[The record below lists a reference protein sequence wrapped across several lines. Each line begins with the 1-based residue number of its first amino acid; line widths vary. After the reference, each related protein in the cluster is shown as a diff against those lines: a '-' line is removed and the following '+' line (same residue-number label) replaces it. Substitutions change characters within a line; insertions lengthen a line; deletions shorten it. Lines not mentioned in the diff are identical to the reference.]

1 MLNGMVLNGMM
12 LNDTTINRLLE
23 TKEIT
28 SLDELKQLT
37 VYFTQKGVD
46 VSQILETL
54 EKYEIEFEIK
64 GVKIEEIVRIL
75 VAINP
80 PSKKERQEEFE
91 IYESEARYLQSVK
104 NEADRKIL
112 FLLLAISKY
121 DNHPT
126 GWIKYNRDL
135 LFNFWGLKLTNP
147 QKSEVIKRC
156 CDNGAMDLR
165 VIGSKNPIVCFK
177 VNFRSYDFANVVA
190 KLRFEDN
197 SITDFYDSYLYGEN
211 E

>member
-1 MLNGMVLNGMM
+1 M

-23 TKEIT
+23 TKEIA

-54 EKYEIEFEIK
+54 ENYEIKFEIK
-64 GVKIEEIVRIL
+64 GVKIEEIVRLL

-80 PSKKERQEEFE
+80 PSKKEKQEEFE
-91 IYESEARYLQSVK
+91 IYESEVRYLQSVK

-135 LFNFWGLKLTNP
+135 LFNFWGLKLTNS
-147 QKSEVIKRC
+147 QRSEVIKRC
-156 CDNGAMDLR
+156 CESGAIDLR
-165 VIGSKNPIVCFK
+165 VIGSKNHIVCFK
-177 VNFRSYDFANVVA
+177 VNFRSYDFANEVS

-197 SITDFYDSYLYGEN
+197 SITDFYDSDL
-211 E
+211 

>member
-1 MLNGMVLNGMM
+1 MIDDPNY
-12 LNDTTINRLLE
+12 
-23 TKEIT
+23 TKR
-28 SLDELKQLT
+28 K
-37 VYFTQKGVD
+37 
-46 VSQILETL
+46 
-54 EKYEIEFEIK
+54 IEFKIK

-91 IYESEARYLQSVK
+91 IYKSEARYLQSVK

-147 QKSEVIKRC
+147 QRSEVIKRC
-156 CDNGAMDLR
+156 CENGAIDLR

-197 SITDFYDSYLYGEN
+197 SIADFYDSYLYGEN
-211 E
+211 R

>member
-1 MLNGMVLNGMM
+1 MFNNS
-12 LNDTTINRLLE
+12 IIERLLQE
-23 TKEIT
+23 KVIS

-37 VYFTQKGVD
+37 VYFTQQGLETE
-46 VSQILETL
+46 QILETL
-54 EKYEIEFEIK
+54 EKYEIKFEIK
-64 GVKIEEIVRIL
+64 GVKIEEIVRLL

-80 PSKKERQEEFE
+80 PSKKEKQEKFE
-91 IYESEARYLQSVK
+91 IYESEVRYLQGVE

-147 QKSEVIKRC
+147 QRSEVIKRC
-156 CDNGAMDLR
+156 CENKAIDLR

-177 VNFRSYDFANVVA
+177 VNFRSYDFANAVA
-190 KLRFEDN
+190 ELSFNDVLLIE
-197 SITDFYDSYLYGEN
+197 FYDSYLCGES

>member
-1 MLNGMVLNGMM
+1 M

-54 EKYEIEFEIK
+54 EKYEIKFEIK
-64 GVKIEEIVRIL
+64 GVKIEEIVRL
-75 VAINP
+75 LAAINP
-80 PSKKERQEEFE
+80 PSKKEKQEEFE
-91 IYESEARYLQSVK
+91 IYELEVRYLQRVE
-104 NEADRKIL
+104 NEDDRKIL

-126 GWIKYNRDL
+126 GWTKYNRDL
-135 LFNFWGLKLTNP
+135 LFNFWEMKLTNP
-147 QKSEVIKRC
+147 QRSEVIKRC
-156 CDNGAMDLR
+156 CEIGAIDLR
-165 VIGSKNPIVCFK
+165 VIGSKNPIVCFR
-177 VNFRSYDFANVVA
+177 VNFRSYDFANAVA
-190 KLRFEDN
+190 KLSFNDVSLIE
-197 SITDFYDSYLYGEN
+197 FYDSYLYGES

>member
-1 MLNGMVLNGMM
+1 M

-54 EKYEIEFEIK
+54 ENYKIKFEIK
-64 GVKIEEIVRIL
+64 GVKIEEIVRLL

-80 PSKKERQEEFE
+80 PSKKEKQEEFE
-91 IYESEARYLQSVK
+91 IYESEVRYLQSVK

-135 LFNFWGLKLTNP
+135 LFNFWGLKLTNS
-147 QKSEVIKRC
+147 QRSEVIKRC
-156 CDNGAMDLR
+156 CESGAIDLR

-177 VNFRSYDFANVVA
+177 VNFRSYDFANAVA
-190 KLRFEDN
+190 KLSFNDV
-197 SITDFYDSYLYGEN
+197 S
-211 E
+211 

>member
-1 MLNGMVLNGMM
+1 MLNNM
-12 LNDTTINRLLE
+12 TINRLLE

>member
-1 MLNGMVLNGMM
+1 M

-23 TKEIT
+23 TKEIA

-54 EKYEIEFEIK
+54 EKYEIKFEIK
-64 GVKIEEIVRIL
+64 GVKIEEIVRL
-75 VAINP
+75 LAAINP

-91 IYESEARYLQSVK
+91 IYESEVRYLQGVG

-135 LFNFWGLKLTNP
+135 LFNFWGMKLTNP
-147 QKSEVIKRC
+147 QRSEIIKRC
-156 CDNGAMDLR
+156 CEIGAIDLR
-165 VIGSKNPIVCFK
+165 VIGSKKPIVCFK

>member
-1 MLNGMVLNGMM
+1 MLNNL
-12 LNDTTINRLLE
+12 LIERLLQE
-23 TKEIT
+23 KVI
-28 SLDELKQLT
+28 SSIDELKQLT
-37 VYFTQKGVD
+37 VYFTQQGLETE
-46 VSQILETL
+46 QILETL
-54 EKYEIEFEIK
+54 EKYEIKFEIQ

-80 PSKKERQEEFE
+80 PSKKEKQEEFE
-91 IYESEARYLQSVK
+91 IYESEVRYLQSVK

-147 QKSEVIKRC
+147 QRSEVIKRC
-156 CDNGAMDLR
+156 CESGAIDLR

-177 VNFRSYDFANVVA
+177 VNFRSYDFANAVA
-190 KLRFEDN
+190 ELSFNDVSLIE
-197 SITDFYDSYLYGEN
+197 FYDDYLYGEN
-211 E
+211 R

>member
-1 MLNGMVLNGMM
+1 M
-12 LNDTTINRLLE
+12 LNDAIINRLLE
-23 TKEIT
+23 TKEIA

-46 VSQILETL
+46 VLQILETL
-54 EKYEIEFEIK
+54 EKYEIKFEIK
-64 GVKIEEIVRIL
+64 GVKIEEIVRLL

-80 PSKKERQEEFE
+80 PSKKEKQEEFE
-91 IYESEARYLQSVK
+91 IYESEVRYLQSVK

-147 QKSEVIKRC
+147 KKSEVIKRC
-156 CDNGAMDLR
+156 CESGAIDLR

-177 VNFRSYDFANVVA
+177 VNFRSYDFANAVA

-197 SITDFYDSYLYGEN
+197 LIADFYDSYLYGEN
-211 E
+211 R

>member
-1 MLNGMVLNGMM
+1 M

-46 VSQILETL
+46 VAQILETL
-54 EKYEIEFEIK
+54 EIK
-64 GVKIEEIVRIL
+64 GVKIEEIVRLL

-80 PSKKERQEEFE
+80 PSKKEKQEEFE
-91 IYESEARYLQSVK
+91 IYESEVRYLQSVK

-147 QKSEVIKRC
+147 KKSEVIKRC
-156 CDNGAMDLR
+156 CESGAIDLR

-177 VNFRSYDFANVVA
+177 VNFRSYDFANAVA

-197 SITDFYDSYLYGEN
+197 VIADFYDSYLYGEN
-211 E
+211 R

>member
-1 MLNGMVLNGMM
+1 M

-23 TKEIT
+23 TKKIT

-54 EKYEIEFEIK
+54 EKYEIKFEIK
-64 GVKIEEIVRIL
+64 GVKIEEIVRL
-75 VAINP
+75 LAAINP
-80 PSKKERQEEFE
+80 PLKKERQEEFE
-91 IYESEARYLQSVK
+91 IYESEVCYLQRVK
-104 NEADRKIL
+104 NEDDRKIL

-147 QKSEVIKRC
+147 QRSEIIKRC
-156 CDNGAMDLR
+156 CESGAIDLR

-197 SITDFYDSYLYGEN
+197 SITDFYDSYLYGES

>member
-1 MLNGMVLNGMM
+1 M

-54 EKYEIEFEIK
+54 EKYEIKFEIK
-64 GVKIEEIVRIL
+64 GVKIEEIVRLL

-80 PSKKERQEEFE
+80 PSKKEKQEEFE
-91 IYESEARYLQSVK
+91 IYESEIRYLQSVA

-147 QKSEVIKRC
+147 QRSEVIKRC
-156 CDNGAMDLR
+156 CEIGAIDLR

-177 VNFRSYDFANVVA
+177 VNFRSYDFANAVA

-211 E
+211 R

>member
-1 MLNGMVLNGMM
+1 M

-23 TKEIT
+23 TKKIT

-46 VSQILETL
+46 VLQILETL
-54 EKYEIEFEIK
+54 ENYEIKFEIK
-64 GVKIEEIVRIL
+64 GVKIEEIVRLL

-80 PSKKERQEEFE
+80 PSKKEKQEEFE
-91 IYESEARYLQSVK
+91 IYESEVRYLQRVE
-104 NEADRKIL
+104 NEDDRKIL

-135 LFNFWGLKLTNP
+135 LFNFWGLKLTNS
-147 QKSEVIKRC
+147 QRSEVIKRC
-156 CDNGAMDLR
+156 CESGAIDLR

-177 VNFRSYDFANVVA
+177 VNFRSYDFANAVA

-197 SITDFYDSYLYGEN
+197 SITDFYDSYLYGES

>member
-1 MLNGMVLNGMM
+1 MLNNSL
-12 LNDTTINRLLE
+12 IERLLQE
-23 TKEIT
+23 KVIS

-37 VYFTQKGVD
+37 VYFTQQGLETE
-46 VSQILETL
+46 QILETL
-54 EKYEIEFEIK
+54 EKYEIKFEIK
-64 GVKIEEIVRIL
+64 GVKIEEIVRLL

-80 PSKKERQEEFE
+80 PSKKDKQEKFE
-91 IYESEARYLQSVK
+91 IYESEVRYLQSVE
-104 NEADRKIL
+104 NEVDRKIL

-135 LFNFWGLKLTNP
+135 LFNFWGFKLTNP
-147 QKSEVIKRC
+147 QRSEVIKRC
-156 CDNGAMDLR
+156 CENKAIDLR

-177 VNFRSYDFANVVA
+177 VNFRSYDFANAMAELSFNDVS
-190 KLRFEDN
+190 LIE
-197 SITDFYDSYLYGEN
+197 FYDSYLYGER

>member
-1 MLNGMVLNGMM
+1 MLNNSL
-12 LNDTTINRLLE
+12 IERLLRE
-23 TKEIT
+23 KVIS

-37 VYFTQKGVD
+37 VYFTQQGLETE
-46 VSQILETL
+46 QILETL
-54 EKYEIEFEIK
+54 EKYEIKFEIK
-64 GVKIEEIVRIL
+64 GVKIEEIVRLL

-80 PSKKERQEEFE
+80 PSKKDKQEKFE
-91 IYESEARYLQSVK
+91 IYESEVRYLQSVE
-104 NEADRKIL
+104 NEVDRKIL

-147 QKSEVIKRC
+147 QRSEVIKRC
-156 CDNGAMDLR
+156 CENKAIDLR

-177 VNFRSYDFANVVA
+177 VNFRSYDFANAVA
-190 KLRFEDN
+190 ELSFNDVPLIE
-197 SITDFYDSYLYGEN
+197 FYGSYLYGED

>member
-1 MLNGMVLNGMM
+1 MLNN
-12 LNDTTINRLLE
+12 TTINRLLE
-23 TKEIT
+23 TKEII

-104 NEADRKIL
+104 NEVDRKIL

-156 CDNGAMDLR
+156 CDNSAIDLR

-197 SITDFYDSYLYGEN
+197 SITDFYDSYLYGES

>member
-1 MLNGMVLNGMM
+1 MLNNTL
-12 LNDTTINRLLE
+12 IERLLQE
-23 TKEIT
+23 KVIS

-37 VYFTQKGVD
+37 VYFTKQGLD

-54 EKYEIEFEIK
+54 GKYEIKFEIK
-64 GVKIEEIVRIL
+64 GVKVDEVVRLL
-75 VAINP
+75 VTMNP
-80 PSKKERQEEFE
+80 PSKKEKQEEFD
-91 IYESEARYLQSVK
+91 IYASEVKYLKDVSD
-104 NEADRKIL
+104 ATDRKIL

-135 LFNFWGLKLTNP
+135 LFKFWGLKLTNP
-147 QKSEVIKRC
+147 QKSAVINRC
-156 CDNGAMDLR
+156 CKNKAIDLR

-177 VNFRSYDFANVVA
+177 VNFQSYDFANAVA
-190 KLRFEDN
+190 KLRFNDS
-197 SITDFYDSYLYGEN
+197 SIIDFYDSYLYGDE

>member
-1 MLNGMVLNGMM
+1 M
-12 LNDTTINRLLE
+12 
-23 TKEIT
+23 
-28 SLDELKQLT
+28 
-37 VYFTQKGVD
+37 
-46 VSQILETL
+46 
-54 EKYEIEFEIK
+54 
-64 GVKIEEIVRIL
+64 

-80 PSKKERQEEFE
+80 PSKKEKQEEFE
-91 IYESEARYLQSVK
+91 IYESEVRYLQSVK

-135 LFNFWGLKLTNP
+135 LFNFWGLKLTKP
-147 QKSEVIKRC
+147 QRSEVIKRC
-156 CDNGAMDLR
+156 CEIGAIDLR

-197 SITDFYDSYLYGEN
+197 SITDFYDSYLYGES

>member
-1 MLNGMVLNGMM
+1 M

-23 TKEIT
+23 TKEIA

-54 EKYEIEFEIK
+54 ENYEIKFEIK
-64 GVKIEEIVRIL
+64 GVKIEEIVQLL

-80 PSKKERQEEFE
+80 PSKKEKQEEFE
-91 IYESEARYLQSVK
+91 IYESEVRYLQSVK

-135 LFNFWGLKLTNP
+135 LFNFWGLKLTNS
-147 QKSEVIKRC
+147 QRSEVIKRGC
-156 CDNGAMDLR
+156 ESGAIDLR

-177 VNFRSYDFANVVA
+177 VNFRSYDFVNAVA

-197 SITDFYDSYLYGEN
+197 SITDFYDSYLYGES

>member
-1 MLNGMVLNGMM
+1 M

-23 TKEIT
+23 TKEIA

-54 EKYEIEFEIK
+54 EKYEIKFEIK
-64 GVKIEEIVRIL
+64 GVKIEEIVRL
-75 VAINP
+75 LAAINP
-80 PSKKERQEEFE
+80 PSKKEKQEEFE
-91 IYESEARYLQSVK
+91 IYESEVRYLQSVK

-112 FLLLAISKY
+112 FLLLVISKY

-135 LFNFWGLKLTNP
+135 LFNFWGLKLTNS
-147 QKSEVIKRC
+147 QRSEVIKRC
-156 CDNGAMDLR
+156 CESGAIDLR

-177 VNFRSYDFANVVA
+177 VNFRSYDFVNAVA

-197 SITDFYDSYLYGEN
+197 SITDFYDSYLYGES

>member
-1 MLNGMVLNGMM
+1 M

-54 EKYEIEFEIK
+54 EKYEIKFEIK
-64 GVKIEEIVRIL
+64 GVKIEEIVRLL

-80 PSKKERQEEFE
+80 PSKKEKQEEFE
-91 IYESEARYLQSVK
+91 IYESEVRYLQSVK
-104 NEADRKIL
+104 NENDRKIL

-135 LFNFWGLKLTNP
+135 IFNFWGLKLTNP
-147 QKSEVIKRC
+147 QRSEVIKRC
-156 CDNGAMDLR
+156 CESGAIDLR

-177 VNFRSYDFANVVA
+177 VNFRSYDFANVVVN
-190 KLRFEDN
+190 LRFEDN
-197 SITDFYDSYLYGEN
+197 SIADFYDCYLYGEN
-211 E
+211 K

>member
-1 MLNGMVLNGMM
+1 M

-54 EKYEIEFEIK
+54 EKYEIKFEIK
-64 GVKIEEIVRIL
+64 GVKIEEIVRL
-75 VAINP
+75 LAAINP

-91 IYESEARYLQSVK
+91 IYESEVRYLQRVK
-104 NEADRKIL
+104 NEDDRKIL

-165 VIGSKNPIVCFK
+165 VVGSKNPIVCFK
-177 VNFRSYDFANVVA
+177 VNFRSYDFANVVVN
-190 KLRFEDN
+190 LRFEDN
-197 SITDFYDSYLYGEN
+197 SIADFYDYYLYGEN
-211 E
+211 K

>member
-1 MLNGMVLNGMM
+1 MLNNSL
-12 LNDTTINRLLE
+12 IERLLQE
-23 TKEIT
+23 KVIS

-37 VYFTQKGVD
+37 VYFTQQGLETE
-46 VSQILETL
+46 QILETL
-54 EKYEIEFEIK
+54 EKYEIKFEIK
-64 GVKIEEIVRIL
+64 GVKIEEIVRLL

-80 PSKKERQEEFE
+80 PSKKEKQEEFE
-91 IYESEARYLQSVK
+91 IYESEVRYLQGVE
-104 NEADRKIL
+104 NEVDRKIL

-147 QKSEVIKRC
+147 QRSEVIKRC
-156 CDNGAMDLR
+156 CENGAIDLR

-190 KLRFEDN
+190 ELSFNDVSLIE
-197 SITDFYDSYLYGEN
+197 FYDDYLYGEN
-211 E
+211 R

>member
-1 MLNGMVLNGMM
+1 M

-23 TKEIT
+23 TKEIA

-46 VSQILETL
+46 VLQILETL
-54 EKYEIEFEIK
+54 ENYEIKFEIK
-64 GVKIEEIVRIL
+64 GVKIEEIVRLL

-91 IYESEARYLQSVK
+91 IYESEVRYLQSVK

-126 GWIKYNRDL
+126 GWIKYNRDI
-135 LFNFWGLKLTNP
+135 LFNFWGLKLTNS
-147 QKSEVIKRC
+147 QRSEVIKRC
-156 CDNGAMDLR
+156 CESGAIDLR

-197 SITDFYDSYLYGEN
+197 SITDFYDSYLYGES